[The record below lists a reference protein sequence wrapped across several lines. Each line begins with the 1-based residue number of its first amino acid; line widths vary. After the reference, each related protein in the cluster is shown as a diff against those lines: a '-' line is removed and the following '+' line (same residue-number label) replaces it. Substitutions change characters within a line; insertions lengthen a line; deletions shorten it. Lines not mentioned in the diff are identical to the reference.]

1 MANEFAIRS
10 TLMNTISSYIQF
22 DNKFVNI
29 IASILIVG
37 VISRIMNNPT
47 YILEYFSF
55 DALKRWW
62 KSSKKSITIKS
73 TKYVSEKGGFTQSD
87 EDRNANDKIRAIT
100 HFLHK
105 NNLFAKHNELMVSD
119 PPPDKNYKNDKEMLK
134 DRKIS
139 LLPASVVKYKDI
151 EVHYYANNRT
161 ADKDGKMSENNKEI
175 KIYGQTPERCMEFIK
190 MCHDEW
196 VDEYYQDDEDES
208 KKRYIYIPCYDGG
221 KILKHK
227 RYELS
232 TEKTFDNIF
241 LPEKDE
247 IIRRLDRL
255 KNKSGVYSLTGILRR
270 EGFCLE
276 GEPGTGKTTVAKVI
290 ASYMNYDVVVIDLDN
305 ITYGSSI
312 IDLFHNNRIM
322 CVDLYEEERTWRS
335 NKNERVYLLDD
346 IDADNPLV
354 SNRKVTKDEKEK
366 EREKVLEMFKM
377 IGKKDDDE
385 KPTKIYDYFK
395 MNSFT
400 LTELLT
406 AIDGPLELQDVV
418 FIMTTNEISKLDPAL
433 IRPGRFGF
441 PITFKKMRVEEIHKF
456 MKFHFEFDCGSY
468 ELLDEKITP
477 SQLEDFC
484 KLTMNPNE
492 IMEKVMEKMK

>member
-1 MANEFAIRS
+1 MSAYEMANEFAIRS

-196 VDEYYQDDEDES
+196 VDEYYQDDEDEN
-208 KKRYIYIPCYDGG
+208 D
-221 KILKHK
+221 
-227 RYELS
+227 
-232 TEKTFDNIF
+232 
-241 LPEKDE
+241 
-247 IIRRLDRL
+247 
-255 KNKSGVYSLTGILRR
+255 
-270 EGFCLE
+270 
-276 GEPGTGKTTVAKVI
+276 
-290 ASYMNYDVVVIDLDN
+290 DLDDN
-305 ITYGSSI
+305 EQDNVS
-312 IDLFHNNRIM
+312 D
-322 CVDLYEEERTWRS
+322 
-335 NKNERVYLLDD
+335 NKPAE
-346 IDADNPLV
+346 
-354 SNRKVTKDEKEK
+354 
-366 EREKVLEMFKM
+366 
-377 IGKKDDDE
+377 
-385 KPTKIYDYFK
+385 
-395 MNSFT
+395 NSFT
-400 LTELLT
+400 KYFKNIVLGASDENNENTN
-406 AIDGPLELQDVV
+406 QDES
-418 FIMTTNEISKLDPAL
+418 INEENDINEE
-433 IRPGRFGF
+433 
-441 PITFKKMRVEEIHKF
+441 VEEFSK
-456 MKFHFEFDCGSY
+456 ENEGQGSWKIILALGLFAGSIGLVWY
-468 ELLDEKITP
+468 EKDGII
-477 SQLEDFC
+477 
-484 KLTMNPNE
+484 KLIKN
-492 IMEKVMEKMK
+492 K